1 MFVYLLFGLQ
11 IHVDLFYCM
20 GHLILQFKLK
30 KGWICLYLLLHFCN
44 TLVLFYEMVLI
55 IWNNCSVFFS
65 TVFVWYCIRMFVYI
79 INACL
84 LGIPWTRQ
92 QRQQKKKKI
101 TLLLLTLVRRSVIW
115 CISFVNYHLKASAH
129 TIYWPRMDKQTTIF

>member
-92 QRQQKKKKI
+92 QRQQNKQKNHLTVIDLGETISYMMYQFCKLPPQSI
-101 TLLLLTLVRRSVIW
+101 CSHHLLT
-115 CISFVNYHLKASAH
+115 
-129 TIYWPRMDKQTTIF
+129 PDG